1 MNLPGA
7 HTDAIPPV
15 ESDQSGDRIVQPAAL
30 GTPAASSLMSLAR
43 PAEDLRRTFYHL
55 RTTDANAQAATDEN
69 RHHAQMAHEVADRR
83 EQIREL
89 AGTRRKHKKCL
100 RANCGMLLLSPLQI
114 RFTHDSIGE
123 HSVIELTREKGL
135 LPTWLLDVKVRWEND
150 SAAQSAGSSYDKHSQ
165 WKSRGT
171 DAAES
176 TESSCDKHS
185 REEAR
190 TKVKAELTSNGTL
203 AMLRMS

>member
-1 MNLPGA
+1 LLLWPQSRQGMNLPGA

-83 EQIREL
+83 EQIREI
-89 AGTRRKHKKCL
+89 ADEGKRHWYVAIPIATIWHSDDSH
-100 RANCGMLLLSPLQI
+100 GIQI
-114 RFTHDSIGE
+114 ET
-123 HSVIELTREKGL
+123 
-135 LPTWLLDVKVRWEND
+135 
-150 SAAQSAGSSYDKHSQ
+150 
-165 WKSRGT
+165 
-171 DAAES
+171 
-176 TESSCDKHS
+176 
-185 REEAR
+185 
-190 TKVKAELTSNGTL
+190 
-203 AMLRMS
+203 

>member
-1 MNLPGA
+1 
-7 HTDAIPPV
+7 
-15 ESDQSGDRIVQPAAL
+15 
-30 GTPAASSLMSLAR
+30 
-43 PAEDLRRTFYHL
+43 
-55 RTTDANAQAATDEN
+55 
-69 RHHAQMAHEVADRR
+69 MAHEVADRR

-89 AGTRRKHKKCL
+89 AGTRRMHKKCL

-135 LPTWLLDVKVRWEND
+135 LPTWLLDVKGRWEND

-185 REEAR
+185 QWKRGSQDEAEAGLNSTKRWRSRLFAYLKQTFGHHSAVLDYLATGEMPHPLVWEE
-190 TKVKAELTSNGTL
+190 E
-203 AMLRMS
+203 